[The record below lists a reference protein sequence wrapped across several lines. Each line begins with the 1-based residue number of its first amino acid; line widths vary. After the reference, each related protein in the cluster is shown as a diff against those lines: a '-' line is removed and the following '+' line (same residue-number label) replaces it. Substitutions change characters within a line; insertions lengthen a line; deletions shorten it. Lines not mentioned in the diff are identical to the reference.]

1 MLLSADPVLDEIGH
15 AQPRI
20 TDTNFRMSLRRRQPR
35 FRLSAILLTCVACL
49 CSSPQAGAAEVKS
62 LLAAPA
68 PFPSDTLSEK
78 EWKRIENSVD
88 QGLAFLA
95 GAQAEDGSFPA
106 HANGQPGIT
115 SLAVMAFLSRGHT
128 PGDGPYATAL
138 NRAIE
143 FTLATQRAD
152 GLICKN
158 QPENRWAAFSATH
171 TGNYNHAISGMMLA
185 EIYGMSPPEEQP
197 RIREAITAA
206 LEFTLARQQDPKRK
220 KIDEGGWRYLR
231 EYAQDDSDL
240 SVTAWQLMFLR
251 SAKNAEFDV
260 PQRYIDDAMGFIK
273 RRYSPAV
280 RTFLYAD
287 HQSRTS
293 AGVVGSAIVSMS
305 MGGLHESD
313 MARDAGDWILL
324 QPPRAYN
331 SARSHSNDR
340 YHYSMFYSSQA
351 MFHLGGHYWS
361 RFYPRMANTLLLNQR
376 ADGSWPVDATK
387 DAMWGNSYSTA
398 LAILS
403 LTPPFQLLPIYQR

>member
-1 MLLSADPVLDEIGH
+1 MSH
-15 AQPRI
+15 RPRQ
-20 TDTNFRMSLRRRQPR
+20 TPFR
-35 FRLSAILLTCVACL
+35 FAAILSNCVLCL
-49 CSSPQAGAAEVKS
+49 CLSSQAGAAEVRS
-62 LLAAPA
+62 LLAESAS
-68 PFPSDTLSEK
+68 FPKDTLSEK
-78 EWKRIENSVD
+78 DWKRIESSVD
-88 QGLAFLA
+88 RGLAFLA
-95 GAQAEDGSFPA
+95 NAQAADGSFPA

-128 PGDGPYATAL
+128 PGDGPYARTL

-143 FTLATQRAD
+143 FTLATQRPD

-158 QPENRWAAFSATH
+158 QPEDRWRSFGATH

-185 EIYGMSPPEEQP
+185 EIFGMSPPEDQP
-197 RIREAITAA
+197 RIREAITSA
-206 LEFTLARQQDPKRK
+206 LTFTLARQQDPKRK
-220 KIDEGGWRYLR
+220 KIDKGGWRYLR
-231 EYAQDDSDL
+231 EYARDDSDL

-260 PQRYIDDAMGFIK
+260 PPKYIDEAMAFIK
-273 RRYSPAV
+273 RRYSPAA

-287 HQSRTS
+287 YQDRTS

-313 MARDAGDWILL
+313 MAREAGDWILL

-331 SARSHSNDR
+331 SKGSHSNDR
-340 YHYSMFYSSQA
+340 YHYSTFYSSQA
-351 MFHLGGHYWS
+351 MFHLGGQYWS
-361 RFYPRMANTLLLNQR
+361 RFYPRMADTLLANQR
-376 ADGSWPVDATK
+376 ADGSWPVDATR
-387 DAMWGNSYSTA
+387 DAMWGASYTTA